1 MSNKRSYN
9 ETLTLGQKLA
19 DKCSE
24 LIGSWLFVGIQT
36 SFLVFWLIL
45 NIFLPPKNKLDPYP
59 FILLNLL
66 LSFSAAYSAPLILMS
81 ANRQS
86 EIDRKRAIEN
96 LELDHTDHE
105 HLIKLAEHI
114 DKHFD
119 VLHERIDKMEELP
132 KKWKF

>member
-1 MSNKRSYN
+1 MSKKKSYN

-19 DKCSE
+19 DKCSK
-24 LIGSWLFVGIQT
+24 LIGSWRFVGIQT
-36 SFLVFWLIL
+36 SFLVFWLLL
-45 NIFLPPKNKLDPYP
+45 NINLPPKQKLDPYP

-81 ANRQS
+81 SNRQS

-119 VLHERIDKMEELP
+119 SLHQRMDKMEEPP
-132 KKWKF
+132 KKWRF

>member
-1 MSNKRSYN
+1 MSNKKSYD

-45 NIFLPPKNKLDPYP
+45 NIILPPKNKLDPYP

-81 ANRQS
+81 SNRQS